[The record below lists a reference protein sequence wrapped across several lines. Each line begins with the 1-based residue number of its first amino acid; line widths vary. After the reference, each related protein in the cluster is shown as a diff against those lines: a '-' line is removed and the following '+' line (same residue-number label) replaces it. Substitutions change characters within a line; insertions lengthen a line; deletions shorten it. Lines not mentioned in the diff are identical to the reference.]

1 MFFLTLLEVSFTK
14 LLRWTAV
21 PPDKT
26 LTSRD
31 MKQGFGAF
39 AIVVLVCQS
48 LCEQPRQ
55 HMAQNTHYVVARLTL
70 YSRNKLPVVYQSLP
84 VNSDTLDRKI

>member
-1 MFFLTLLEVSFTK
+1 MFFPTLLEVSFIK

-48 LCEQPRQ
+48 LCERPAAL
-55 HMAQNTHYVVARLTL
+55 AQNTHYVGARLTL